1 MEIVHYPHPALRWK
15 SSDVTRIDA
24 SLRETVGQMFEL
36 MYEAQGIGLAANQ
49 VALPLRLFIMN
60 PTGDPNESESEF
72 VFINPEITSRKGS
85 VLGEEGCLSLP
96 ELYAEVRRAD
106 EITVEAY
113 DLDGQGFELKIDDL
127 PSRVIQHESDHL
139 DGVLFID
146 RISES
151 AEKELAPKVG
161 EFETRFRQLQAAGEI
176 PDDNRLR
183 DELEAQVAAL
193 TQG

>member
-24 SLRETVGQMFEL
+24 ELRETVGQMFEL

-60 PTGDPNESESEF
+60 PTGDPNEAESEF

-85 VLGEEGCLSLP
+85 VVGEEGCLSLP

-139 DGVLFID
+139 EGVLFID

-151 AEKELAPKVG
+151 AEKELAPKIAD
-161 EFETRFRQLQAAGEI
+161 FESRFRQQQFVGEI
-176 PDDNRLR
+176 PDDENIRGQLK
-183 DELEAQVAAL
+183 AQAAAL

>member
-24 SLRETVGQMFEL
+24 SLRETVSEMFEL
-36 MYEAQGIGLAANQ
+36 MYEAKGIGLAANQ

-60 PTGDPNESESEF
+60 ESGEPENEDAEL
-72 VFINPEITSRKGS
+72 VFINPEITNRKGS

-96 ELYAEVRRAD
+96 ELFAEVRRAD

-113 DLDGQGFELKIDDL
+113 DLDGQGFEIKLDGL
-127 PSRVIQHESDHL
+127 EARVVQHELDHL

-151 AEKELAPKVG
+151 AERELSPKLAD
-161 EFETRFRQLQAAGEI
+161 FELQFRRQQSAGEVPADADI
-176 PDDNRLR
+176 CG
-183 DELEAQVAAL
+183 ELEAQAASL